1 MPPSPPRHPLALL
14 RARCGATGL
23 PTPPLRR
30 GRVILYADRLTVAGW
45 VGLRRHR
52 WDVLLL
58 DVAVARVVEDGLQI
72 ELADGPAFTL
82 TLEGAAEWC
91 ARIAEYR
98 ACLGPAE

>member
-1 MPPSPPRHPLALL
+1 MPPSSSRHPLALL

-23 PTPPLRR
+23 PTPPLRC

-58 DVAVARVVEDGLQI
+58 DIAVARVVEGSLRI
-72 ELADGPAFTL
+72 ELEDGSSLTL
-82 TLEGAAEWC
+82 TLSDAAEWS
-91 ARIAEYR
+91 ARISEYR
-98 ACLGPAE
+98 TCLGPRE